1 MDINRWNG
9 RNRRLIEARAWVE
22 INLGS
27 LFLKGGLIFM
37 NNKRGRPKSF
47 LTKTDRLEVR
57 LSKEQVYWLN
67 YLINKSGKSK
77 SQIVAEA
84 IKKLYDENK

>member
-1 MDINRWNG
+1 
-9 RNRRLIEARAWVE
+9 
-22 INLGS
+22 
-27 LFLKGGLIFM
+27 M

-84 IKKLYDENK
+84 IKKLYNENK

>member
-1 MDINRWNG
+1 
-9 RNRRLIEARAWVE
+9 
-22 INLGS
+22 
-27 LFLKGGLIFM
+27 M

-67 YLINKSGKSK
+67 YLMNILHILQKD
-77 SQIVAEA
+77 
-84 IKKLYDENK
+84 KKLIELTTKLLMQELKFKF